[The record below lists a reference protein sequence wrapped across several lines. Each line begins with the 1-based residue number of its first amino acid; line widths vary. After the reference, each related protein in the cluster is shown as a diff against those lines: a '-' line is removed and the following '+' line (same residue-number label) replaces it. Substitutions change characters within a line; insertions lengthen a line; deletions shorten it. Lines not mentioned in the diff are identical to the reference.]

1 LARKRNVWSVF
12 DEDDDDEPLPSPPPP
27 PAAASSGAGVV
38 VPSVEAPLDN
48 AGGAEFDA
56 GGAESD
62 VAQAFAEAK
71 SPQPPAPSSVTAPVV
86 ASMPAAAPLGP
97 SGTPGMWQV
106 LLGNTIRPYEPSVQH
121 TLESALM
128 AGKTV
133 AKITVRGTDYVVSLH
148 EPRRQTSAA
157 DSTKTRPVRREGGPP
172 PPAFVDLCM
181 SPEDEMSA
189 YKMPRRE
196 RDYGSPSAMASPST
210 DVSDSPVKRR
220 RVNDSEDA
228 GSHER
233 AGAPMTATG
242 QAATSGSQAKL
253 NFLTA
258 GQVDAFLSSCAFT
271 APPIGGSPAAVHAS
285 VHASVPRVS
294 NKDQQRWKYKNF
306 EIQRAPTLVINGTKY
321 TDPKELPNELPRRK
335 NSSTFFVTVNPNKVV
350 PDDLKAVADDAWK
363 EGLQALEQGVA
374 ENGTCIKFGPNDP
387 ATFAADRFEDVIIG
401 RPKFVAKTEVGP
413 KSGRLHAHLRVKVV
427 HYSQVHLSIPKI
439 QEIFKK
445 AYDEAV
451 AKAARKHTGGD
462 MRRTAHVKS
471 QLQINGLPYVDI
483 ELLSQSNASEIM
495 LRYMFKDDV
504 AACPDAGDDD
514 DE

>member
-1 LARKRNVWSVF
+1 
-12 DEDDDDEPLPSPPPP
+12 
-27 PAAASSGAGVV
+27 
-38 VPSVEAPLDN
+38 
-48 AGGAEFDA
+48 
-56 GGAESD
+56 
-62 VAQAFAEAK
+62 
-71 SPQPPAPSSVTAPVV
+71 
-86 ASMPAAAPLGP
+86 M
-97 SGTPGMWQV
+97 
-106 LLGNTIRPYEPSVQH
+106 
-121 TLESALM
+121 M

-148 EPRRQTSAA
+148 EPCRQTSAA

-189 YKMPRRE
+189 YEIPKRE
-196 RDYGSPSAMASPST
+196 RDSGSPSVMASPST

-228 GSHER
+228 GGHER
-233 AGAPMTATG
+233 AEAPMAAAG
-242 QAATSGSQAKL
+242 QAAASGSPAKQCY
-253 NFLTA
+253 FLTA
-258 GQVDAFLSSCAFT
+258 EQVDAVLSSCAFT
-271 APPIGGSPAAVHAS
+271 APTVGGSPASVHAS

-321 TDPKELPNELPRRK
+321 TDPKELPKELPRRK

-350 PDDLKAVADDAWK
+350 PDDLRAVADEAWK
-363 EGLQALEQGVA
+363 EGLEALEQGVA
-374 ENGTCIKFGPNDP
+374 VNGKCIKFGPNDP

-401 RPKFVAKTEVGP
+401 RPQFVAKTEVGP
-413 KSGRLHAHLRVKVV
+413 KCGRLHAHVRVKVV

-439 QEIFKK
+439 QAIFKK

-451 AKAARKHTGGD
+451 AKAARNHTGGD
-462 MRRTAHVKS
+462 MMRAARVRSK
-471 QLQINGLPYVDI
+471 LQINGSLYVDI
-483 ELLSQSNASEIM
+483 ELLPQSNASEIM
-495 LRYMFKDDV
+495 MRYMFKDDE
-504 AACPDAGDDD
+504 AALPDAGDDG

>member
-1 LARKRNVWSVF
+1 M
-12 DEDDDDEPLPSPPPP
+12 LPS
-27 PAAASSGAGVV
+27 
-38 VPSVEAPLDN
+38 
-48 AGGAEFDA
+48 
-56 GGAESD
+56 
-62 VAQAFAEAK
+62 
-71 SPQPPAPSSVTAPVV
+71 
-86 ASMPAAAPLGP
+86 APLGP
-97 SGTPGMWQV
+97 RGTPGVWLV
-106 LLGNTIRPYEPSVQH
+106 LLSNTLRPYEPSVQH

-133 AKITVRGTDYVVSLH
+133 AKITVRGTDYFVSLH
-148 EPRRQTSAA
+148 EPRMQTSAA
-157 DSTKTRPVRREGGPP
+157 DLTKTRPVRREGGPP
-172 PPAFVDLCM
+172 SPAFVDLCM

-189 YKMPRRE
+189 YEMPK
-196 RDYGSPSAMASPST
+196 RDRDYMYGSPSAMASPST

-233 AGAPMTATG
+233 AEAPMAAAG

-258 GQVDAFLSSCAFT
+258 VQVDAFLSSCAFT

-285 VHASVPRVS
+285 VDASVPRAS
-294 NKDQQRWKYKNF
+294 NKDQQRYKFKNF

-321 TDPKELPNELPRRK
+321 IDPMELPKELPRRK
-335 NSSTFFVTVNPNKVV
+335 NSSTFLVTVNANKVV
-350 PDDLKAVADDAWK
+350 PDDLRAVADDAWK

-374 ENGTCIKFGPNDP
+374 VNGTCIKFGPTDP
-387 ATFAADRFEDVIIG
+387 AIFAADRFEDVIIG

-413 KSGRLHAHLRVKVV
+413 KYGRLHAHLLVKVVV
-427 HYSQVHLSIPKI
+427 HYSQVQLSKPKI

-462 MRRTAHVKS
+462 LRRARVRNELLIK
-471 QLQINGLPYVDI
+471 GLPFVDI
-483 ELLSQSNASEIM
+483 KLRPQPNASEIM
-495 LRYMFKDDV
+495 LRYIFKDDV
-504 AACPDAGDDD
+504 AACPDAGDDG